1 VDEPGVTGTLVR
13 AFDDSPTA
21 FMASVALVAVIALAV
36 AAPIIAPQNPYDL
49 AQLDIMN
56 AGQPPLSLSAD
67 GQMFLLGTD
76 DQGRDVLSAI
86 FYGLRTS
93 VAVAVVATLLAA
105 VVGTAVGLFAAYAGR
120 GLDSFLMGLVDIQ
133 LSFPAVLVALMLV
146 ALFGTGIEKVV
157 LAIVAVQWAYYART
171 ARAAAMVE
179 REREYVDAARCLAY
193 GTRRI
198 LFGHILP
205 NCLGP
210 LIVVATV
217 QVANAIAI
225 EATLSFL
232 GVGLP
237 ITEPSLGLLIA
248 NGYPF
253 MLSGKY
259 WLSVAPG
266 LVLIVLIVA
275 INILGDRLREVFN
288 PRDER

>member
-1 VDEPGVTGTLVR
+1 MT
-13 AFDDSPTA
+13 
-21 FMASVALVAVIALAV
+21 ALARTFDESPGAIV
-36 AAPIIAPQNPYDL
+36 AAIMLAVVIVLATTAPVIAPQDPYDL

-56 AGQPPLSLSAD
+56 AGLPPLSRSID
-67 GQMFLLGTD
+67 GQLFLLGTD
-76 DQGRDVLSAI
+76 DQGRDLLSAI

-93 VAVAVVATLLAA
+93 LAVAVIATLAAA
-105 VVGTAVGLFAAYAGR
+105 VVGTAVGLFAAWAGR
-120 GLDSFLMGLVDIQ
+120 GVDGFLMGLVDIQ

-146 ALFGTGIEKVV
+146 ALFGTGLEKVV
-157 LAIVAVQWAYYART
+157 LAIAAVQWAYYART

-179 REREYVDAARCLAY
+179 REREYVEAARCLDFGA
-193 GTRRI
+193 RRI

-205 NCLGP
+205 NCLAP
-210 LIVVATV
+210 LTVVATV

-266 LVLIVLIVA
+266 LVLIAVIVA
-275 INILGDRLREVFN
+275 INILGDRLRELFN